1 MTKKIDLSFIFFY
14 NKNSN
19 KEKRRERIVR
29 TKKII
34 FLLLLL
40 VSISF
45 TAGCLGG
52 LFNNK
57 PIIESTPGTTA
68 KVGMEYTYEIVS
80 TDPDANDVLTYSL
93 TEKPT
98 GMTINETTG
107 AVSWTPTESQIGEN
121 QVAIEVSDGKVS
133 VSQTFTITVAEALLS
148 SIEVVPSE
156 MSLLIGSSETIESIT
171 AHYDNETTAVI
182 EIDSADIISYSSDAE
197 KIATISDLGVVTGVD
212 RGTAVITVSYTEGE
226 IIVTDT
232 IDVTVPANL
241 SYIIVTPEFMIIYEG
256 NSQSITSIKAYY
268 VGSTT
273 PVDIALNEVSYIS
286 NSPVIVTVNSSGL
299 ITGQSASTDIAT
311 ITVSYT
317 EGSITKTDTIYVTVE
332 ELPAI
337 LDSISAFPSPMT
349 LVEGESEN
357 IVTIRVYYSNGS
369 SVDIEGADLTSE
381 NIRYDSSN
389 ELVAAVDTSGVVTG
403 ISAGTAIIAVSY
415 TEAGITKTD
424 MVAVTVI

>member
-1 MTKKIDLSFIFFY
+1 M
-14 NKNSN
+14 
-19 KEKRRERIVR
+19 R

-57 PIIESTPGTTA
+57 PIIESTPETTA
-68 KVGMEYTYEIVS
+68 KIGIEYTYEIAA
-80 TDPDANDVLTYSL
+80 TDPDVDDVLAYSL
-93 TEKPT
+93 SEKPD

-107 AVSWTPTESQIGEN
+107 AVSWTPTEAQVGEH
-121 QVAIEVSDGKVS
+121 QVVIEVSDGEVS

-156 MSLLIGSSETIESIT
+156 MSILKGSSETITSIT
-171 AHYDNETTAVI
+171 AHYDNEITAVI
-182 EIDSADIISYSSDAE
+182 ELDSVEAISYSSNAE
-197 KIATISDLGVVTGVD
+197 EVATVSEVGVVTGVY
-212 RGTAVITVSYTEGE
+212 RGTAIITVTYTEGE
-226 IIVTDT
+226 IIVIDT
-232 IDVTVPANL
+232 IDVTVLLNL
-241 SYIIVTPEFMIIYEG
+241 NYIKVLPEFMIIYEG

-273 PVDIALNEVSYIS
+273 SVDLALNEVSYDIDS
-286 NSPVIVTVNSSGL
+286 SGTPGIITVNISGVV
-299 ITGQSASTDIAT
+299 TGVSASSNWQI

-317 EGSITKTDTIYVTVE
+317 EGSITKTDTVYVKVE

-337 LDSISAFPSPMT
+337 LDSISAFPSTMT
-349 LVEGESEN
+349 LIEGESVN
-357 IVTIRVYYSNGS
+357 IDIIRAYYSNGS
-369 SVDIEGADLTSE
+369 FVDLEGAALTSE
-381 NIRYDSSN
+381 NISYGSN
-389 ELVAAVDTSGVVTG
+389 NGAVAIVNDSGVVTG

-415 TEAGITKTD
+415 TETGITKTD
-424 MVAVTVI
+424 MIAVTVI